1 MRRTFLLLVC
11 AASVSSGAVINLS
24 NQGFESGNLSGWT
37 ATGSV
42 TASGAT
48 VIGQWTV
55 TPAGSYMAWL
65 DSNDIFVPDLETF
78 FGLSAGTL
86 SSGLPSPLGSPTNG
100 AGIYQDFTGNA
111 GDTVTMYWAYV
122 ARDYES
128 FNDPAFAV
136 IRGPGGLQQVTVL
149 ASIYS
154 GGITV
159 GDFGATGWH
168 AFTYVLPLTGSYRLG
183 FGVVNTW
190 DEGLDGALFLDN
202 AAGSLSGS
210 QIPEPGTFFLFAAGL
225 AAAVFLR
232 RR

>member
-1 MRRTFLLLVC
+1 L
-11 AASVSSGAVINLS
+11 GAVINLS

-42 TASGAT
+42 TASGGT

-55 TPAGSYMAWL
+55 TPAAGSYMAWL
-65 DSNDIFVPDLETF
+65 DSNDILVPDLETF

-86 SSGLPSPLGSPTNG
+86 SSGLPSPDGSPTDG

-122 ARDYES
+122 ARDFEPY
-128 FNDPAFAV
+128 NDPAFAV

-154 GGITV
+154 GGTTV

-168 AFTYVLPLTGSYRLG
+168 AFTYVLPSTGSYRLG
-183 FGVVNTW
+183 FGVVNTS
-190 DEGLDGALFLDN
+190 DSALDGALFLDN
-202 AAGSLSGS
+202 AASGS